1 MEASE
6 RVTWEDCPSCQR
18 PAAVGWVNGQAVEFD
33 CPGGCSVTLAQLQTV
48 ATRHRPLRVERFI
61 GLSERWA

>member
-18 PAAVGWVNGQAVEFD
+18 PAAVGWMDGQAVEFD
-33 CPGGCSVTLAQLQTV
+33 CPRGCSVTSAQLQTV
-48 ATRHRPLRVERFI
+48 ATRHRPLPVER
-61 GLSERWA
+61 LTSL